1 MNASYTF
8 FAALLSFST
17 IVGLVLALFMTLF
30 DRRFKTESARTE
42 ALRQSEERLRCLVQN
57 ASDIIGIVDAKG
69 VVNYLSESITFILGY
84 EPKDWIGKAL
94 AELVHPNDSSEIE
107 AILEQVCL
115 HPATLLT
122 IGCRIQHRDG
132 SWCDFE
138 IVCNNLLDQPSV
150 AGIVITFHDVTVAQ
164 RREIERQQSETA
176 LRESEE
182 RYALAVRA
190 ANDGLWD
197 WNLKTNAVYFSSRWK
212 SMLGYEDSEIG
223 NCLDDW
229 FDRVHPDDLDR
240 VKLELLLHL
249 QGVTLHFENEHR
261 MRHRDTTYRWMLSR
275 GVAARDANGSVYRL
289 AGSQTDITE
298 RKTIEAQLMHDA
310 CHDALTGLPNR
321 ALFQDRLS
329 HAVEFAK
336 RHSNSLFAVIF
347 LDFDRFKVIND
358 SLGHL
363 VGDQLLIAI
372 ARRLENCIRHQ
383 DTIARLGGDEFA
395 ILLEEIQDIND
406 ATAIANRIQGAL
418 VAPFLLN
425 QQEIFM
431 TVSMGI
437 ALGSLNYD
445 HIEDVLRDADTAL
458 YRAKV
463 MGKAQY
469 AVFDPTMHTQA
480 VTLLHRE
487 HELRRVISTCQ
498 FINTQ
503 LINEQPIHEHLINKN
518 LINIQLINEHDLN
531 GRGGNQQDI
540 NEQQELQVHY
550 QPIVSLE
557 NRTILG
563 FEALVRWWHPEQG
576 LVFPS
581 EFIPIAEETG
591 LIVPMGYWVLY
602 KSCQQLQSWQES
614 FSGTV
619 PLEISVNISTKQL
632 IQPDLSEKI
641 GRILQQ
647 THLDPSCLRLEV
659 TESSILKQPEL
670 GISILHQLK
679 DRGIR
684 LAIDDFGTGYSS
696 LSYLHRLPIDTLK
709 IDRSFIHRMDVEREQ
724 WELVRTILT
733 LAENLGINVVAE
745 GVETPG
751 ELAQLEALG
760 CKVAQG
766 YLFSKAIDCQEATT
780 LLATQLT
787 NWSTDRST

>member
-1 MNASYTF
+1 MNATYNF
-8 FAALLSFST
+8 CVAILSLAT
-17 IVGLVLALFMTLF
+17 IVSLVLALLMALF
-30 DRRFKTESARTE
+30 DRRFNTETARTE

-69 VVNYLSESITFILGY
+69 IVNYLSESITFILGY
-84 EPKDWIGKAL
+84 EPKDWIGNSL
-94 AELVHPNDSSEIE
+94 AALVHPNDSSEIE
-107 AILEQVCL
+107 AILEQVHL

-122 IGCRIQHRDG
+122 TACRIQHVDG
-132 SWCDFE
+132 TWRDFE
-138 IVCNNLLDQPSV
+138 IVCNNLLEQPSV
-150 AGIVITFHDVTVAQ
+150 AGIVITYHDVTVAQ

-212 SMLGYEDSEIG
+212 SMLGYKDSEIG
-223 NCLDDW
+223 NSLDDW

-249 QGVTLHFENEHR
+249 QGITPHFENEHR
-261 MRHRDTTYRWMLSR
+261 MRHCDTSYRWMLSR
-275 GVAARDANGSVYRL
+275 GVAARDASGSVYRL

-298 RKTIEAQLMHDA
+298 RKAIEAQLLHDA

-321 ALFQDRLS
+321 VLFQDRLA
-329 HAVEFAK
+329 HAVEVAK
-336 RHSNSLFAVIF
+336 RHKESLFSVIF

-395 ILLEEIQDIND
+395 ILLEDIQDIND
-406 ATAIANRIQGAL
+406 ATAIANRIQRAL
-418 VAPFLLN
+418 VNPFLLN
-425 QQEIFM
+425 QQEIVM

-437 ALGSLNYD
+437 ALGSSEYE

-463 MGKAQY
+463 LGKAQY

-480 VTLLHRE
+480 VTLLQRE
-487 HELRRVISTCQ
+487 HELRRAISMCQ
-498 FINTQ
+498 VNNSFINISLTNNQLTNNQLINNQ
-503 LINEQPIHEHLINKN
+503 LINEQLINHQI
-518 LINIQLINEHDLN
+518 INKPL
-531 GRGGNQQDI
+531 G
-540 NEQQELQVHY
+540 NEQSFSEHQQLQVHY
-550 QPIVSLE
+550 QPIVSLD

-563 FEALVRWWHPEQG
+563 FEALVRWQHPEDG

-602 KSCQQLQSWQES
+602 ESCQQLRLWQEC
-614 FSGTV
+614 FSATS
-619 PLEISVNISTKQL
+619 PLEISVNFSAKQL
-632 IQPDLSEKI
+632 IQPDLIEKI
-641 GRILQQ
+641 EQVLQQ
-647 THLDPSCLRLEV
+647 THLNPRCLRIEI

-670 GISILHQLK
+670 GISILKQLK
-679 DRGIR
+679 ERGIQ

-709 IDRSFIHRMDVEREQ
+709 IDRSFIHRMDVERDQ
-724 WELVRTILT
+724 WELVRTILA
-733 LAENLGINVVAE
+733 LAENLGLSVVAE
-745 GVETPG
+745 GVETPE

-760 CKVAQG
+760 CKAAQG
-766 YLFSKAIDCQEATT
+766 YLFSKAIDCHLATT
-780 LLATQLT
+780 LLRGQI
-787 NWSTDRST
+787 